1 MFVFAM
7 LVETALIG
15 LAKDSQ
21 SVVARS
27 QGLRASDAWSM
38 NRGSC

>member
-7 LVETALIG
+7 LMETALIK

-27 QGLRASDAWSM
+27 QGATDAWS
-38 NRGSC
+38 